1 MKKKRFLKTLA
12 TALLLCG
19 GLTIGNLT
27 VHAEGVVPIDEAHF
41 PDPCFRQHILD
52 YMDYNQ
58 NSILDDHEIDCIEGL
73 ELDSTKEEL
82 EAGNVVHSLEGLQY
96 LSNIW
101 SVTLYQQSL
110 DSWDFSKWPNLTTI
124 DIWNCPVTNLDFSNN
139 PNLISLSVMDT
150 PLTNLNVSNNPGLE
164 YLICTGNKLTQL
176 DISKNTA
183 LDYLE
188 LSKNQLTNIDISKNT
203 ALKTLAVD
211 NNQLEKLDISNN
223 KALQMLDCDN
233 NQISELHLNSR
244 NLVSVSCAYNKI
256 KSLDISNCPELINA
270 YTTIQPKVEKSEDG
284 ESIDYVIDNGDG
296 TCSIPLSFDQG
307 VQIITEP
314 SNSSNDTSS
323 DIPAEGFQD
332 VPSDAW
338 YKDAVKFVS
347 EKGIMN
353 GTSDTTFVPLKVLTR
368 AEFVTVLHNMAGK
381 PEMEYKDTFTDVAK
395 KTWYTNP
402 VMWAFENKVTS
413 GISENE
419 FGPDIKITRE
429 QLATM
434 LLNYYG
440 TSKLQINDT
449 AISNFPDKDNV
460 SDWAIEG
467 VKWAVSNGIISGKP
481 SDNGNILDPK
491 GEATRAECAQMIMNL
506 MSKLEN

>member
-1 MKKKRFLKTLA
+1 MKKKRFPKTLA

-41 PDPCFRQHILD
+41 PDPCFRQYIQK
-52 YMDYNQ
+52 YMDYNKDTF
-58 NSILDDHEIDCIEGL
+58 LDDDELIYVESIEL
-73 ELDSTKEEL
+73 SSSKEDL
-82 EAGNVVHSLEGLQY
+82 NAGNVVHNLEGLQY
-96 LSNIW
+96 FPNLYCII
-101 SVTLYQQSL
+101 LYQQSL
-110 DSWDFSKWPNLTTI
+110 DSWDFSKWPELTSI
-124 DIWNCPVTNLDFSNN
+124 HIWDCPVTNLDFSKNN
-139 PNLISLSVMDT
+139 KLLAISILDT
-150 PLTNLNVSNNPGLE
+150 PLVNLDISECPALD
-164 YLICTGNKLTQL
+164 YLWCQNNKLTQL
-176 DISKNTA
+176 DISNNPA

-188 LSKNQLTNIDISKNT
+188 LKERQLTSI
-203 ALKTLAVD
+203 
-211 NNQLEKLDISNN
+211 
-223 KALQMLDCDN
+223 
-233 NQISELHLNSR
+233 
-244 NLVSVSCAYNKI
+244 
-256 KSLDISNCPELINA
+256 DISNCPKLIKLYNE
-270 YTTIQPKVEKSEDG
+270 IQPTSMMVGDTPEDG
-284 ESIDYVIDNGDG
+284 EILTHSKSDEASDSTYL
-296 TCSIPLSFDQG
+296 LSYYRG

-314 SNSSNDTSS
+314 SKSSNDTSS